1 MADVKATSK
10 LKFRRS
16 RNPGYIPKAA
26 DLLEGELFIN
36 IADKKLYTKDEE
48 AGTIIGIGGGSGG
61 GGGGELGGGAI
72 IIRPEDAVNS
82 NGNLILS
89 TTKVGEATGT
99 VGLSGLDI
107 KMAQFVPI
115 DGNKLYV
122 DALSLEVGSKVPIT
136 DLGNNQWI
144 EIPGKLAV
152 VTSKGESTASASA
165 SVGFTTITAKPGAV
179 YRKTGTPVDES
190 TLKLGEGTVAIAS
203 KEIVIGNV
211 ASYKKSFFSDTVT
224 NSKVT
229 ISSPSLNLS
238 GVVRI
243 TGAKSITGDD
253 TSTIDVGSLKSK
265 GDTVVVGNLYVE
277 GEIISGAPPEDKPL
291 SNLKGINLDL
301 TGNANIDGYVLA
313 KGNVESRHGYLKGV
327 GSVSISQT
335 AQDASKTVSN
345 FGLHLKNVSTNDWE
359 GNPFYYTEALLV
371 SNNEVHL
378 VTEIP
383 ASANTIK
390 KYAKIYTGAI
400 ASNGY
405 VSASGFSSIQGVNCY
420 DGYITLNNSGLLLNN
435 AGGIAYGIDF
445 FSNKSVAIRIQNAA
459 DGKGLVTDYNA
470 SYTKLK
476 DDEFVIGTSIGDG
489 FKGVTINN
497 VKETNAGVTVT
508 PSVGSTT
515 VKLIEA
521 NYGNVA
527 PHISTTSNSIS
538 IVPTESSKVTFSD
551 SGVSFGSQISAPS
564 IQLGQATVEQTGNIL
579 GGTWGVDL
587 KSYIN
592 NQITNAHINLEATT
606 IKLPE
611 ATIGFDGNITGGV
624 WGTDKTIKEYID
636 ANAGSGGGGGGG
648 RKEAVQV
655 WSGSVTGVANTNPMV
670 ITSTTDGDFRC
681 GGKLMLKESSGA
693 WLEYDFDC
701 PDSASPPAGTIQF
714 NRQIFSQNSG
724 TSDMILAQNSM
735 SGTKTSWSLYGHARK
750 TYTEAW
756 WRPY

>member
-48 AGTIIGIGGGSGG
+48 AGAIIGIGGGSGG
-61 GGGGELGGGAI
+61 GGGGGELGGGAI
-72 IIRPEDAVNS
+72 VIRPEDAVNP
-82 NGNLILS
+82 NGNVSIKA
-89 TTKVGEATGT
+89 TKAGSDSSI
-99 VGLSGLDI
+99 GLSGFHM
-107 KMAQFVPI
+107 KSEQFVP
-115 DGNKLYV
+115 DGANGSLYV
-122 DALSLEVGSKVPIT
+122 DSLSMEFGSKT
-136 DLGNNQWI
+136 NMDDSSRYI
-144 EIPGKLAV
+144 EIPGKLAI
-152 VTSKGESTASASA
+152 VTSKGESGALYSNNVIGS
-165 SVGFTTITAKPGAV
+165 TTITAKPGAIW
-179 YRKTGTPVDES
+179 RRDIGTPVDES
-190 TLKLGEGTVAIAS
+190 TLKLGEG
-203 KEIVIGNV
+203 IVN
-211 ASYKKSFFSDTVT
+211 
-224 NSKVT
+224 
-229 ISSPSLNLS
+229 ISSKTINIGKGSQSVFNDSLPLS
-238 GVVRI
+238 SVSIDGSNISIAGPTTILNAV
-243 TGAKSITGDD
+243 SITGDD
-253 TSTIDVGSLKSK
+253 NSTIDIGSVKSK
-265 GDTVVVGNLYVE
+265 GDVQVVGNLYVE
-277 GEIISGAPPEDKPL
+277 GEIISGAPPEDRPL
-291 SNLKGINLDL
+291 SNIKGINLDL
-301 TGNANIDGYVLA
+301 TGNATIAGYVSA
-313 KGNVESRHGYLKGV
+313 NGNVESKGYLKGV
-327 GSVSISQT
+327 GSVSITKT
-335 AQDASKTVSN
+335 AQDAGKTVSN
-345 FGLHLKNVSTNDWE
+345 FGLHLNNVSTNDWE

-383 ASANTIK
+383 ATANTIK

-405 VSASGFSSIQGVNCY
+405 VSASGFSSVQGLNCY

-435 AGGIAYGIDF
+435 GGGIAYGIDF

-564 IQLGQATVEQTGNIL
+564 IKLGQATVEQTGNIL

-636 ANAGSGGGGGGG
+636 ANAGSGGGGGGSG
-648 RKEAVQV
+648 PKPFVKV
-655 WSGSVTGVANTNPMV
+655 WVGSAQATTAQGSVD
-670 ITSTTDGDFRC
+670 ITATVDGDFRY
-681 GGKLMLKESSGA
+681 GGKLMIKDSNNS
-693 WLEYDFDC
+693 WMTYDFDY
-701 PDSASPPAGTIQF
+701 PPIDPIPAVILFLRHNQGSNIGSYDTILGATQ
-714 NRQIFSQNSG
+714 
-724 TSDMILAQNSM
+724 MV
-735 SGTKTSWSLYGHARK
+735 GTKTKWSLNGTARK
-750 TYTEAW
+750 TFVEAW